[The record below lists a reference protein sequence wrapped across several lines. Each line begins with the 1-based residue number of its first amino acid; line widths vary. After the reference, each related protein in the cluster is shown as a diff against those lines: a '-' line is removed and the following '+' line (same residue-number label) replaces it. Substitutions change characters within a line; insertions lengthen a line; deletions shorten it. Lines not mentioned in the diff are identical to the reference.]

1 MYDYLIVGSGLY
13 GSVFAYEATK
23 AGKTCL
29 VLEKKEHIG
38 GNIYTKNYSGI
49 QVHEYGPHIFHTS
62 NKKIWDYINQ
72 FAKFNNFV
80 NRPKVN
86 YKEKLYSFPINLLT
100 LYQLWGVQTP
110 EEAIKRLNESKVKV
124 DNPQNLEE
132 WCLNEIGTE
141 LYETFIKGY
150 TQKQWKADPKE
161 LPTFI
166 IKRVPIR
173 TNFDDNYYF
182 DTYQGIPIGGYT
194 QIIENMLKGIEVKLN
209 TDYLADKANWDKI
222 AKKILYTGP
231 IDAYFN
237 YCFGD
242 LDYRTTEFKHE
253 LVEGIKDYQGNALIN
268 YTDASIPYTRI
279 IEHKHFDWVDVN
291 KTLITKEYPVEWKR
305 GLTPYYPVNN
315 EKNQSIYNMYKE
327 RSKELKNVLFGGRL
341 AEYRYYD
348 MHQVIG
354 AALHDFSKE
363 TSSNIN
369 EAI

>member
-13 GSVFAYEATK
+13 GSVFAHEAKK

-38 GNIYTKNYSGI
+38 GNIYTKNVSGI
-49 QVHEYGPHIFHTS
+49 NVHEYGPHIFHTS

-72 FAKFNNFV
+72 FATFNNFV
-80 NRPKVN
+80 NRPRVN
-86 YKEKLYSFPINLLT
+86 YKNKLYSFPINLLT
-100 LYQLWGVQTP
+100 LYQLWNVKTP
-110 EEAIKRLNESKVKV
+110 QEAIDKLSNSKVKI

-161 LPTFI
+161 LPAFI
-166 IKRVPIR
+166 IKRIPIR

-194 QIIENMLKGIEVKLN
+194 QIIEKMLDGIEVKLN
-209 TDYLADKANWDKI
+209 TDYLANKDNWDKVS
-222 AKKILYTGP
+222 KKILYTGP

-237 YCFGD
+237 YQFGD
-242 LDYRTTEFKHE
+242 LDYRTTKFEHE
-253 LVEGIKDYQGNALIN
+253 IIHIKDYQGNAIIN
-268 YTDASIPYTRI
+268 YTSADVPYTRI
-279 IEHKHFDWVDVN
+279 IEHKHFDMVN
-291 KTLITKEYPVEWKR
+291 VPYTLITREYPEDWR
-305 GLTPYYPVNN
+305 RELTPYYPINN
-315 EKNQSIYNMYKE
+315 EKNTKIYNRYKE
-327 RSKELKNVLFGGRL
+327 LTKTLKNVLFGGRL

-348 MHQVIG
+348 MHQVI
-354 AALHDFSKE
+354 AAAWHDFERDCSGN
-363 TSSNIN
+363 TT
-369 EAI
+369 

>member
-38 GNIYTKNYSGI
+38 GNIYTKNVDGI
-49 QVHEYGPHIFHTS
+49 HVHEYGPHIFHTS
-62 NKKIWDYINQ
+62 SKKIWDYVNQ
-72 FAKFNNFV
+72 FAKFNNYV
-80 NRPKVN
+80 NRPKVS
-86 YKEKLYSFPINLLT
+86 YKDKLYSFPINLLT
-100 LYQLWGVQTP
+100 LYQLWGVKTP
-110 EEAIKRLNESKVKV
+110 AEAIQKLQDSKISIK
-124 DNPQNLEE
+124 DPKNLEE

-150 TQKQWKADPKE
+150 TQKQWKTDPKN
-161 LPTFI
+161 LPSFI
-166 IKRVPIR
+166 IKRIPIR

-209 TDYLADKANWDKI
+209 VDYLANKEEWDKK
-222 AKKILYTGP
+222 ATKVVYTGP

-242 LDYRTTEFKHE
+242 LDYRTTSFKHE
-253 LVEGIKDYQGNALIN
+253 VVQTKDYQGNALIN
-268 YTDASIPYTRI
+268 YTDVNVPYTRI
-279 IEHKHFDWVDVN
+279 IEHKHFDWVECDH
-291 KTLITKEYPVEWKR
+291 TLITKEYPEEWRR
-305 GLTPYYPVNN
+305 GLTPYYPIND
-315 EKNQSIYNMYKE
+315 EKNTKAFAQYKE
-327 RSKELKNVLFGGRL
+327 KAQSLKNVLFGGRL

-354 AALHDFSKE
+354 AAIHDFEKE
-363 TSSNIN
+363 TAGILKPVL
-369 EAI
+369 

>member
-38 GNIYTKNYSGI
+38 GNIYTKNVDGI
-49 QVHEYGPHIFHTS
+49 HVHEYGPHIFHTS
-62 NKKIWDYINQ
+62 SKKIWDYVNQ
-72 FAKFNNFV
+72 FAKFNNYV
-80 NRPKVN
+80 NRPKVS
-86 YKEKLYSFPINLLT
+86 YKDKLYSFPINLLT
-100 LYQLWGVQTP
+100 LYQLWGVKTP
-110 EEAIKRLNESKVKV
+110 AEAIQKLQDSKIPIK
-124 DNPQNLEE
+124 DPKNLEE

-150 TQKQWKADPKE
+150 TQKQWKTDPKN
-161 LPTFI
+161 LPSFI
-166 IKRVPIR
+166 IKRIPIR

-209 TDYLADKANWDKI
+209 VDYLANKEEWDKKAI
-222 AKKILYTGP
+222 KVVYTGP

-242 LDYRTTEFKHE
+242 LDYRTTSFKHE
-253 LVEGIKDYQGNALIN
+253 VVQTKDYQGNALIN
-268 YTDASIPYTRI
+268 YTDVNVPYTRI
-279 IEHKHFDWVDVN
+279 IEHKHFDWVECDH
-291 KTLITKEYPVEWKR
+291 TLITKEYPEEWRR
-305 GLTPYYPVNN
+305 GLTPYYPIND
-315 EKNQSIYNMYKE
+315 EKNTKAFAQYKE
-327 RSKELKNVLFGGRL
+327 KAQLLKNVLFGGRL

-354 AALHDFSKE
+354 AAIHDFEKE
-363 TSSNIN
+363 TAGILKPVL
-369 EAI
+369 

>member
-13 GSVFAYEATK
+13 GSVFAHEAKK

-38 GNIYTKNYSGI
+38 GNIYTKNVSGI
-49 QVHEYGPHIFHTS
+49 NVHEYGPHIFHTS

-72 FAKFNNFV
+72 FATFNNFV
-80 NRPKVN
+80 NRPRVN
-86 YKEKLYSFPINLLT
+86 YKNKLYSFPINLLT
-100 LYQLWGVQTP
+100 LYQLWNVKTP
-110 EEAIKRLNESKVKV
+110 QEAIEKLNISKIKI

-166 IKRVPIR
+166 IKRIPIR

-194 QIIENMLKGIEVKLN
+194 QIIEKMLDGIEVKLN
-209 TDYLADKANWDKI
+209 TDYLADKDNWNKVS
-222 AKKILYTGP
+222 KKVLYTGP

-237 YCFGD
+237 YQFGD
-242 LDYRTTEFKHE
+242 LDYRTTKFEHE
-253 LVEGIKDYQGNALIN
+253 IIHIKDYQGNAIIN
-268 YTDASIPYTRI
+268 YTSADVPYTRI
-279 IEHKHFDWVDVN
+279 IEHKHFDMVN
-291 KTLITKEYPVEWKR
+291 VPYTLITREYPEDWKR
-305 GLTPYYPVNN
+305 ELTPYYPINN
-315 EKNQSIYNMYKE
+315 EKNTKIYNQYKE
-327 RSKELKNVLFGGRL
+327 LTKTLKNVLFGGRL

-348 MHQVIG
+348 MHQVI
-354 AALHDFSKE
+354 AAAWHDFERDCSGN
-363 TSSNIN
+363 TT
-369 EAI
+369 